1 MRMMAL
7 ALMLFAGALVA
18 DVHFARLVDAIEA
31 TTTKAKRADKQ
42 RTKRQGQANKR
53 TPTLPLNA
61 GTGIGTGL

>member
-18 DVHFARLVDAIEA
+18 DVHFAQLVDAVEA
-31 TTTKAKRADKQ
+31 TKRADKQ